1 MHFKEYIFKYHLQ
14 LNVIEIYYNIL
25 LVNVLKLKNQFN
37 KNTFIY
43 RNYIITKIVKL
54 EQHLLNHYH
63 KY

>member
-43 RNYIITKIVKL
+43 RNYIITKSC
-54 EQHLLNHYH
+54 
-63 KY
+63 

>member
-25 LVNVLKLKNQFN
+25 LVNVLKLKNQFS